1 MIGSLRG
8 EIIDKAEDGLLI
20 EVGGVGFFVQA
31 PTTLLDVLEI
41 GTRTQLFT
49 HLYVREQELTL
60 FGFPDRDELELFR
73 TLLRVQGI
81 GPKVALAILSHLP
94 AETLRQAVA
103 REEAAL
109 LARVPGIGPKK
120 AKQIVFQLRDKIG
133 LEDIFVTAA
142 PIHEGDSEVIAALTT
157 LGYSVVEAQAAL
169 QQLPKEAKNEPVEE
183 KIRLA
188 LSSLARIEAFTHF
201 TRSHTECGNEV
212 ESIR

>member
-8 EIIDKAEDGLLI
+8 EVIDKAEDGLLL
-20 EVGGVGFFVQA
+20 EVNGVGFYVLT
-31 PTTLLDVLEI
+31 PTTLLDMLEV

-49 HLYVREQELTL
+49 HLHVREQELTL
-60 FGFPDRDELELFR
+60 FGFPDKEELELFR
-73 TLLRVQGI
+73 TLLKVQGI

-94 AETLRQAVA
+94 AETLRQAIA

-120 AKQIVFQLRDKIG
+120 AKQIVFQLKDKVG
-133 LEDIFVTAA
+133 LEDVFITAT
-142 PIHEGDSEVIAALTT
+142 PIHEGDSEVIAALTS

-169 QQLPKEAKNEPVEE
+169 QQLPKTARDESVEE

-188 LSSLARIEAFTHF
+188 LSSLARL
-201 TRSHTECGNEV
+201 
-212 ESIR
+212 

>member
-20 EVGGVGFFVQA
+20 EVGGVGFYVLT
-31 PTTLLDVLEI
+31 PTTLLDVLEV

-49 HLYVREQELTL
+49 HLHVREQELTL
-60 FGFPDRDELELFR
+60 FGFPDREELELFR
-73 TLLRVQGI
+73 TLLKVQGI

-133 LEDIFVTAA
+133 LEDIFVSAT
-142 PIHEGDSEVIAALTT
+142 PIHEGDSEVIAALTA

-169 QQLPKEAKNEPVEE
+169 QQLPKEAKSEPVEE

-188 LSSLARIEAFTHF
+188 LSSLARL
-201 TRSHTECGNEV
+201 
-212 ESIR
+212 